1 MNTTYL
7 GFDFGRRRIGIAAGQ
22 AITQSANPVDT
33 IPAHQGIPDWARL
46 DRVVATWHPEA
57 LVVGIPVHMDGTVQT
72 ETAYARA
79 FAQAL
84 RERYGLP
91 VYEADERLSSREAH
105 SAIVSGR
112 QQGQR
117 RRTRKGDIDRMAAS
131 IILERWLVEH
141 GTN

>member
-1 MNTTYL
+1 LNGVYV

-22 AITQSANPVDT
+22 AITQSASPIDT
-33 IPAHQGIPDWARL
+33 VPANEGTPDWNRL
-46 DRVVATWHPEA
+46 DRAVATWEPEA
-57 LVVGIPVHMDGTVQT
+57 LVVGIPVHMDGTPQP
-72 ETAYARA
+72 ETDVART

-84 RERYGLP
+84 RQRYGLP

-105 SAIVSGR
+105 SAIVSRR

-117 RRTRKGDIDRMAAS
+117 RRTRKGDVDRMAAS

-141 GTN
+141 GTD